1 VNNLLRTKLFK
12 LDIGP
17 VTFSPGILPT
27 IATLFFIYLMVT
39 LGQWQA
45 EKARFKVDLE
55 DKVMQRK
62 DLPVVTL
69 DELPQSIDEKIYLP
83 VTAFGRYEAARH
95 FLLDNRILNGKVG
108 YDVYTP
114 LILSD
119 ETVILVNRGFI
130 EQGKT
135 REDLPE
141 VITPVQKVSI
151 KGLIDKPPSKT
162 VVLADN
168 VNNSDTWPIVLQYLD
183 IEEIKVTLGI
193 PVYDM
198 IIRLDENEEHGFV
211 REIPALNL
219 RSDKNAGYAFQWYT
233 LTLTLVIIYFVV
245 NTKKRDDS

>member
-1 VNNLLRTKLFK
+1 MNNILRTKLFK
-12 LDIGP
+12 LNIGP
-17 VTFSPGILPT
+17 VTFNPGILPT
-27 IATLFFIYLMVT
+27 IVTLFFIYLMVT

-45 EKARFKVDLE
+45 EKAQYKVNLE
-55 DKVMQRK
+55 NKVMQRK
-62 DLPVVTL
+62 DLPAVTL
-69 DELPQSIDEKIYLP
+69 DELPQSLDERIYLP
-83 VTAFGRYEAARH
+83 VTAYGRYDTEKH
-95 FLLDNRILNGKVG
+95 FLLDNRILNGRVG

-114 LILSD
+114 LILGD
-119 ETVILVNRGFI
+119 ETAILVNRGFV
-130 EQGKT
+130 ELGKT

-151 KGLIDKPPSKT
+151 KGLMDKPPSKT

-183 IEEIKVTLGI
+183 IEETKVTLGV

-233 LTLTLVIIYFVV
+233 MTLTLIIIYFVV